1 MNIISRYILREIISV
16 FIVVAAA
23 FCTVLVT
30 VRMLKFTALIMN
42 KGVEP
47 SQLGMVLLSIFP
59 PFLELALPL
68 SGLLATLIAVSR
80 LSSDSELIVL
90 RSSGISLFK
99 LIIPVAVF
107 AGILTIASIY
117 VSLSLRPWGNKL
129 LQQTLYEIAR
139 TRSISG
145 LDQGVFTKLG
155 PLTIYADSVD
165 YATGQ
170 LNKVILE
177 DRRAAD
183 APKVIHAQDGR
194 LLSDDGSRTIA
205 FLLRDGSIH
214 EFLEGA
220 YVLTDFT
227 ENQLQIH
234 ADEVFNSD
242 EARRGQQITE
252 MSHSQ
257 LANGANELAAREASQ
272 DITSETRPPSEIE
285 IRANWSLTSM
295 NEIVKRKNRLLL
307 ELYRRYFAP
316 LASLVLPFLGLALGI
331 SAPRGQK
338 SWTITSSVG
347 LGLLL
352 FAVQFGAQSITSA
365 LAESGSLPPCI
376 SYLFPPVLT
385 GVITAW
391 FIHLVGTER
400 CHAIV
405 EYLIESIQK
414 VRRTA

>member
-1 MNIISRYILREIISV
+1 MNIISRYVLREIISV
-16 FIVVAAA
+16 FFVVAAA

-30 VRMLKFTALIMN
+30 VRMLKFTGLIMN

-47 SQLGMVLLSIFP
+47 GQLGMVFLSIFP

-68 SGLLATLIAVSR
+68 SGLLATLIAISR

-90 RSSGISLFK
+90 RSSGVSLFK
-99 LIIPVAVF
+99 LLIPVAIF
-107 AGILTIASIY
+107 AGFLTIASIY

-155 PLTIYADSVD
+155 PLTIYADSID
-165 YATGQ
+165 YSTGH

-177 DRRAAD
+177 DRRVAE

-205 FLLRDGSIH
+205 FLLRDGAIH
-214 EFLEGA
+214 EFITGA
-220 YVLTDFT
+220 YVLTNFT

-252 MSHSQ
+252 MSHAQIIQGSE
-257 LANGANELAAREASQ
+257 ELAAREAAN
-272 DITSETRPPSEIE
+272 DITSELRAPSEIE
-285 IRANWSLTSM
+285 LRANWKLTSL
-295 NEIVKRKNRLLL
+295 NEITRRKNRLLL

-338 SWTITSSVG
+338 SWIITSSVG
-347 LGLLL
+347 LALLL
-352 FAVQFGAQSITSA
+352 FAIQFGAQSISSA
-365 LAESGSLPPCI
+365 LAESGAISPLLTYLLPP
-376 SYLFPPVLT
+376 LFIGL
-385 GVITAW
+385 ITIW
-391 FIHLVGTER
+391 FIKLVGNEK
-400 CHAIV
+400 CQAIV
-405 EYLIESIQK
+405 EYLIEKFQTK
-414 VRRTA
+414 KGAA